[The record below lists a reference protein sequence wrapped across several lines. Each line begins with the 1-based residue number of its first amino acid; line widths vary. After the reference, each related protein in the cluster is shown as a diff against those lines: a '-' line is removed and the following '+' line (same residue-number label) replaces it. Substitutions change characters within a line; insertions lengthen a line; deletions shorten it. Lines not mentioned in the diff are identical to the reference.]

1 MNTLSTQNPSTQ
13 GKVIAWIGILL
24 IAVEGLIHLLDAPDS
39 FEDATYMGLSFLAIV
54 LGAAVASV
62 GIYQGQRWGWSFG
75 ALIAGSALVG
85 YVISRTTGLP
95 GLPAE
100 EWLEPL
106 GMLSLLVEGLFVGL
120 YVTVTRLS
128 QNNIPKEGQLS

>member
-1 MNTLSTQNPSTQ
+1 MNTSKVSTQ
-13 GKVIAWIGILL
+13 GKLLVWIGILL
-24 IAVEGLIHLLDAPDS
+24 IALEGLIHLLDAPDS
-39 FEDATYMGLSFLAIV
+39 FEDATYKGLLFVAIV

-62 GIYQGQRWGWSFG
+62 GIYRGQRWGWSFG

-95 GLPAE
+95 GLPVE
-100 EWLEPL
+100 EWVEPL
-106 GMLSLLVEGLFVGL
+106 GVLSLLVEGLFVGL
-120 YVTVTRLS
+120 YLTVTRLL